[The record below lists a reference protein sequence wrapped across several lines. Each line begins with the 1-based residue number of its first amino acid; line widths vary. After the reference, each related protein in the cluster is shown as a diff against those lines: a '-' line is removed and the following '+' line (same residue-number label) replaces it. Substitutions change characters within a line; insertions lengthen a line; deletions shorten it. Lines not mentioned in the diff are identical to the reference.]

1 MKYQASFEC
10 EIWVAA
16 EGKQGFAFF
25 SLKWNEGDFLFIKPQ
40 GCFLLADL
48 LFWLAIQIE
57 IKVAGT
63 SSWKSLKQ
71 IYPLHQRESISR
83 YLGWKKATF

>member
-1 MKYQASFEC
+1 MWNIKLPLSVRSELQL
-10 EIWVAA
+10 
-16 EGKQGFAFF
+16 KQGFAFF

-71 IYPLHQRESISR
+71 IYPPHQRESISR
-83 YLGWKKATF
+83 YLGWKRATF